1 MKLLNKKK
9 ELKEVIDYFGEE
21 HQLYKQTPEE
31 LHELHGALFD
41 LSVSQN
47 SYDKRVNRQH
57 VIEEMA
63 DCVVMF
69 LQVAKILDFDVRDV
83 KRIMDSKIERTI
95 KRIESGYYAEK
106 K

>member
-9 ELKEVIDYFGEE
+9 ELKEIIDYFGESN
-21 HQLYKQTPEE
+21 QLYKKTNEE
-31 LHELHGALFD
+31 LHELQSALFD
-41 LSVSQN
+41 LEYSQN
-47 SYDKRVNRQH
+47 SYDKRVNRKH

-69 LQVAKILDFDVRDV
+69 LQLAMILDFDVRDV
-83 KRIMDSKIERTI
+83 KKIMDSKIERTI
-95 KRIESGYYAEK
+95 KRIESGYYAK

>member
-9 ELKEVIDYFGEE
+9 ELKEIIDYFGESN
-21 HQLYKQTPEE
+21 QLYKKTNEE
-31 LHELHGALFD
+31 LHELQSALFD
-41 LSVSQN
+41 LEYSQN

-69 LQVAKILDFDVRDV
+69 LQVAKILDFDIRDV
-83 KRIMDSKIERTI
+83 KKIMDSKIERTI
-95 KRIESGYYAEK
+95 KRIESGYYAK